1 MTHPVMGFFCSIINL
16 VSFYAIIQVQIV
28 GRPGTLACPSER
40 EVLLMARFYDSV
52 NDSDLMRVEGLLKNG
67 GIAYS
72 LRVLGG
78 GTTSMKEI
86 EIAEEDLA
94 AAESILYGKC
104 LIQ

>member
-1 MTHPVMGFFCSIINL
+1 
-16 VSFYAIIQVQIV
+16 
-28 GRPGTLACPSER
+28 
-40 EVLLMARFYDSV
+40 MARFYDSV

-72 LRVLGG
+72 LMVLGAG
-78 GTTSMKEI
+78 KTSLKEI
-86 EIAEEDLA
+86 RVAEEDMS